1 MSTEQIWSV
10 TRSAAILL
18 VLAFFLVALQVQLGP
33 VILYLVLLVLLMPK
47 ETMSARSLLLRV
59 STGLVVIWVLLTAGS
74 ILAPF
79 VVALVLAYLLDPLVD
94 HLEERGI
101 GRSLAIAILVVP
113 VLAGLVVALS
123 FGLPALERQAR
134 ELVAATPGALDR
146 LALWAREADTL
157 IGRIPFVGPPIE
169 ERLAGLDAARIA
181 EFLETRLDEFV
192 SRLWAGVLGVGR
204 GLGALISLLGYV
216 ILTPVIAFYLL
227 RDWNTLVDHIGELV
241 PRDRKESVFG
251 LLAEYDRLLGQYLR
265 GQITVALLM
274 GLLTALGLWAW
285 GFPYAFLVG
294 SVVAVF
300 SVVPYVGLALS
311 LLPAVIIAL
320 LSGTVGYSLL
330 KVAVVFGVVQ
340 GLEGTVISPRI
351 VGDSVG
357 LHPVWIVLAIT
368 AGGYFFGFVGL
379 LLAVPLAAGIK
390 ILALRGVEKYQS
402 SRAYLGEPPADPV

>member
-1 MSTEQIWSV
+1 MTTDTIWSV
-10 TRSAAILL
+10 TRSVAVLL
-18 VLAFFLVALQVQLGP
+18 VLAFFLFAVQVQLGP
-33 VILYLVLLVLLMPK
+33 VLLYLVLLVLLLPR
-47 ETMSARSLLLRV
+47 ETVSARNLLLWV
-59 STGLVVIWVLLTAGS
+59 ISGLVLIWILLTAGS

-94 HLEERGI
+94 RLEARGI
-101 GRSLAIAILVVP
+101 GRSLAIAALVLP
-113 VLAGLVVALS
+113 ALAGLVVAVSL
-123 FGLPALERQAR
+123 GLPALERQLR
-134 ELVAATPGALDR
+134 ELVEATPGALDR
-146 LALWAREADTL
+146 FALWAQQADTL
-157 IGRIPFVGPPIE
+157 VGRIPLVGPALQ
-169 ERLAGLDAARIA
+169 ERLAGIEVTEIA
-181 EFLETRLDEFV
+181 DFLETRLDEAIA
-192 SRLWAGVLGVGR
+192 RTWAAVLGVGR
-204 GLGALISLLGYV
+204 GLGTLVSLLGYV

-227 RDWNTLVDHIGELV
+227 RDWDSLMGHLGELV
-241 PRDRKESVFG
+241 PRDKKDAVFG
-251 LLAEYDRLLGQYLR
+251 LLGEYDRLLGQYLR

-294 SVVAVF
+294 SLVAVF

-320 LSGTVGYSLL
+320 LSGSVGYSLL

-379 LLAVPLAAGIK
+379 LLAVPVAAGIK
-390 ILALRGVEKYQS
+390 ILALRGVERYRTS
-402 SRAYLGEPPADPV
+402 SAYLGESSGDPA